1 MQNFIDVLENDKL
14 SVSRGLFMNNLYTI
28 LSNNFGTVFPASNL
42 KDGMLFFK
50 HTGAE
55 SAIYTYLSTEV
66 NPWLKIIDLKN
77 AFGNA
82 DTLDG
87 HHADYFSPATHKH
100 DSDYLSKN
108 GGTVAGN
115 ITATKFIGELD
126 GDAKSIGGKTLTELQ
141 GLPLGHEYFT
151 INPNLPEGVL
161 PLIGQ
166 LVSRSLYPSLWEW
179 VQTQNGFL
187 LEESA
192 WQSKASTNNGNV
204 PYYSKGDGNSTF
216 RLPSLKC
223 YIKGS
228 GGVREIGGYL
238 AAGLP
243 NITGSPIIGENS
255 YNGLPEPG
263 GAIYKANAGNS
274 YAGSSDHDN
283 DYYKF
288 DASRSNSI
296 YGKSDTVQPETIVGL
311 WCVKAFGTIIDTG
324 NTDMAT
330 YVSLLQ
336 QLDQKVSNLED
347 TFFTRTL
354 TINGSTQGYRRSGS
368 SATESDV
375 TYDKTLTSI
384 GSGVDSHYLYGLE
397 TNTGLPAQTDTL
409 KSIIQKL
416 VNLSHE
422 HKTYRQLEYY
432 NCQCNCS
439 DGDGD

>member
-50 HTGAE
+50 HTDAE

-100 DSDYLSKN
+100 DSDYLSKK
-108 GGTVAGN
+108 GGTVTGN

-126 GDAKSIGGKTLTELQ
+126 GDAKSIGGKTVTELQ

-179 VQTQNGFL
+179 VQTQSGFL

-192 WQSKASTNNGNV
+192 WQLKASSNHGNV
-204 PYYSKGDGNSTF
+204 PYYSSGDGNSTF
-216 RLPSLKC
+216 RLPALKC
-223 YIKGS
+223 YVKGAS
-228 GGVREIGGYL
+228 GVREIGGYL
-238 AAGLP
+238 AARLP
-243 NITGSPIIGENS
+243 NITDGN
-255 YNGLPEPG
+255 
-263 GAIYKANAGNS
+263 AN
-274 YAGSSDHDN
+274 
-283 DYYKF
+283 
-288 DASRSNSI
+288 
-296 YGKSDTVQPETIVGL
+296 TVQPETIVGL
-311 WCVKAFGTIIDTG
+311 WCVKAFGTVIDTG
-324 NTDMAT
+324 NTDMAS
-330 YVSLLQ
+330 YISLLQ

-354 TINGSTQGYRRSGS
+354 TIDGSTQGYRRSGS
-368 SATESDV
+368 SATESDI

-384 GSGVDSHYLYGLE
+384 GSGRDSHYLYGLE

-422 HKTYRQLEYY
+422 HTTYRQLEYY
-432 NCQCNCS
+432 DCNCNCS
-439 DGDGD
+439 DGA

>member
-50 HTGAE
+50 HTDAE

-108 GGTVAGN
+108 GGTVTGN

-126 GDAKSIGGKTLTELQ
+126 GDAKSVGGKTSVELQ

-179 VQTQNGFL
+179 VQTQSGFL

-192 WQSKASTNNGNV
+192 WQLKASSNHGNV
-204 PYYSKGDGNSTF
+204 PYYSSGDGNSTF
-216 RLPSLKC
+216 RLPALKC
-223 YIKGS
+223 YVKGS
-228 GGVREIGGYL
+228 SGVREIGGYL

-243 NITGSPIIGENS
+243 NITGQVGPLDDMSADTFTGSFYRGTSKNYDAKS
-255 YNGLPEPG
+255 EPSG
-263 GAIYKANAGNS
+263 GGWILN
-274 YAGSSDHDN
+274 
-283 DYYKF
+283 F
-288 DASRSNSI
+288 DASRSSSI
-296 YGKSDTVQPETIVGL
+296 YGNSSTVQPETIVGL
-311 WCVKAFGTIIDTG
+311 WCVKAFGTVIDTG
-324 NTDMAT
+324 NTDMAS
-330 YVSLLQ
+330 YISLLQ

-354 TINGSTQGYRRSGS
+354 TIDGSTQGYRRSGS
-368 SATESDV
+368 SGAESDI
-375 TYDKTLTSI
+375 TYDKTLPSI
-384 GSGVDSHYLYGLE
+384 GPGVYKHYLYGLE

-416 VNLSHE
+416 VNLNHANTGS
-422 HKTYRQLEYY
+422 K
-432 NCQCNCS
+432 
-439 DGDGD
+439 

>member
-50 HTGAE
+50 HTDAE

-100 DSDYLSKN
+100 DSDYLSKK
-108 GGTVAGN
+108 GGTVTGN

-161 PLIGQ
+161 PLTGQ

-179 VQTQNGFL
+179 VQTQSGFL

-192 WQSKASTNNGNV
+192 WQLKASSNNGNV

-223 YIKGS
+223 YVKGS
-228 GGVREIGGYL
+228 SGVREIGGYL

-255 YNGLPEPG
+255 YSGLPEPG

-354 TINGSTQGYRRSGS
+354 TIDGSTQGYRRSGS
-368 SATESDV
+368 SATESDI

-384 GSGVDSHYLYGLE
+384 GSGAHSHYLYGLE

-432 NCQCNCS
+432 DCNCNCS
-439 DGDGD
+439 DGGG

>member
-50 HTGAE
+50 HTDAE

-115 ITATKFIGELD
+115 ITATKFIGKLD
-126 GDAKSIGGKTLTELQ
+126 GDAKSIGGKTVTELQ

-179 VQTQNGFL
+179 VQTQSGFL

-192 WQSKASTNNGNV
+192 WQLKASSNNGNV
-204 PYYSKGDGNSTF
+204 PYYSSGDGNSTF
-216 RLPSLKC
+216 RLPALKC
-223 YIKGS
+223 YVKGS
-228 GGVREIGGYL
+228 SGVREIGGYL

-255 YNGLPEPG
+255 YVGLPKPV

-274 YAGSSDHDN
+274 YAGSSDRDN

-384 GSGVDSHYLYGLE
+384 GSGVYSHSLYGLE

-416 VNLSHE
+416 VNLSHG

-439 DGDGD
+439 DGDGA

>member
-108 GGTVAGN
+108 GGTVTGD

-126 GDAKSIGGKTLTELQ
+126 GNAKSVGGKTIDELQ

-161 PLIGQ
+161 PLVGQ
-166 LVSRSLYPSLWEW
+166 LVSRALYPSLWEW

-243 NITGSPIIGENS
+243 NITGSPIIGEKS
-255 YNGLPEPG
+255 YSGLPEPG

-384 GSGVDSHYLYGLE
+384 GSGVYSHYLYGLE

-422 HKTYRQLEYY
+422 HTTYRQLEYY
-432 NCQCNCS
+432 NCNCNCS
-439 DGDGD
+439 DGGG

>member
-50 HTGAE
+50 HTDAE

-108 GGTVAGN
+108 GGTVTGN
-115 ITATKFIGELD
+115 ITATKFIGKLD
-126 GDAKSIGGKTLTELQ
+126 GDAKSIGGKTVTELQ

-179 VQTQNGFL
+179 VQTQSGFL

-192 WQSKASTNNGNV
+192 WQLKASSNHGNV
-204 PYYSKGDGNSTF
+204 PYYSSGDGNSTF
-216 RLPSLKC
+216 RLPALKC
-223 YIKGS
+223 YVKGS
-228 GGVREIGGYL
+228 SGVREIGGYL
-238 AAGLP
+238 AARLP
-243 NITGSPIIGENS
+243 NITDGN
-255 YNGLPEPG
+255 
-263 GAIYKANAGNS
+263 AN
-274 YAGSSDHDN
+274 
-283 DYYKF
+283 
-288 DASRSNSI
+288 
-296 YGKSDTVQPETIVGL
+296 TVQPETIVGL
-311 WCVKAFGTIIDTG
+311 WCVKAFGTVIDTG
-324 NTDMAT
+324 NTDMAS
-330 YVSLLQ
+330 YISLLQ

-354 TINGSTQGYRRSGS
+354 TIDGSTQGYRRSGS
-368 SATESDV
+368 SATESDI

-384 GSGVDSHYLYGLE
+384 GSGVYSHYLYGLE

-416 VNLSHE
+416 VNLSHG

-439 DGDGD
+439 DGDGA

>member
-50 HTGAE
+50 HTTTE
-55 SAIYTYLSTEV
+55 SAIYTYLSTET

-87 HHADYFSPATHKH
+87 HHADYFSPSTHKH

-108 GGTVAGN
+108 GGTVTGD

-126 GDAKSIGGKTLTELQ
+126 GNAKSVGGKTIDELQ

-161 PLIGQ
+161 PLVGQ
-166 LVSRSLYPSLWEW
+166 LVSRALYPSLWEW

-255 YNGLPEPG
+255 YSGLPEPG

-384 GSGVDSHYLYGLE
+384 GSGVYSHYLYGLE

-439 DGDGD
+439 DGDGA

>member
-55 SAIYTYLSTEV
+55 SAIYTYLSTEA

-126 GDAKSIGGKTLTELQ
+126 GDAKSIGGKTLAELQ

-243 NITGSPIIGENS
+243 NIN
-255 YNGLPEPG
+255 
-263 GAIYKANAGNS
+263 
-274 YAGSSDHDN
+274 
-283 DYYKF
+283 
-288 DASRSNSI
+288 
-296 YGKSDTVQPETIVGL
+296 GKSDTVQPETIVGL

-384 GSGVDSHYLYGLE
+384 GSGVYSHYLYGLE

-409 KSIIQKL
+409 QSIIQKL

-439 DGDGD
+439 DGDGT

>member
-55 SAIYTYLSTEV
+55 SAIYTYLSTEA

-126 GDAKSIGGKTLTELQ
+126 GDAKSIGGKTLAELQ

-243 NITGSPIIGENS
+243 NITGSPIIGENNYS
-255 YNGLPEPG
+255 GLPEPG

-384 GSGVDSHYLYGLE
+384 GSGVYSHYLYGLE

-439 DGDGD
+439 DGDGA

>member
-28 LSNNFGTVFPASNL
+28 LSNNFGTVFPVSNL
-42 KDGMLFFK
+42 KDGMFFFK
-50 HTGAE
+50 HTGTE

-108 GGTVAGN
+108 GGTVTGN

-126 GDAKSIGGKTLTELQ
+126 GDAKSIGGKTSAELQ

-161 PLIGQ
+161 PLVGQ
-166 LVSRSLYPSLWEW
+166 LVSRALYPSLWEW

-255 YNGLPEPG
+255 YSGLPEPG

-368 SATESDV
+368 SATESDI

-384 GSGVDSHYLYGLE
+384 GSGMYSHYLYGLE

-416 VNLSHE
+416 VNLSHG

-439 DGDGD
+439 DGDGA

>member
-108 GGTVAGN
+108 GGTVAGD

-179 VQTQNGFL
+179 VQTQSGFL

-192 WQSKASTNNGNV
+192 WQLKASSNNGNV
-204 PYYSKGDGNSTF
+204 PYYSSGDGNSTF
-216 RLPSLKC
+216 RLPALKC
-223 YIKGS
+223 YVKGS
-228 GGVREIGGYL
+228 SGVREIGGYL

-255 YNGLPEPG
+255 YSGLPEPG

-384 GSGVDSHYLYGLE
+384 GSGVYSHYLYGLE

-439 DGDGD
+439 DGDGA

>member
-50 HTGAE
+50 HTDAE

-108 GGTVAGN
+108 GGTVTGN
-115 ITATKFIGELD
+115 ITATKFIGKLD
-126 GDAKSIGGKTLTELQ
+126 GDAKSIGGKTVTELQ

-179 VQTQNGFL
+179 VQTQSGFL

-192 WQSKASTNNGNV
+192 WQLKASSNHGNV
-204 PYYSKGDGNSTF
+204 PYYSSGDGNSTF
-216 RLPSLKC
+216 RLPALKC
-223 YIKGS
+223 YVKGS
-228 GGVREIGGYL
+228 SGVREIGGYL
-238 AAGLP
+238 AARLP
-243 NITGSPIIGENS
+243 NITDGN
-255 YNGLPEPG
+255 
-263 GAIYKANAGNS
+263 AN
-274 YAGSSDHDN
+274 
-283 DYYKF
+283 
-288 DASRSNSI
+288 
-296 YGKSDTVQPETIVGL
+296 TVQPETIVGL
-311 WCVKAFGTIIDTG
+311 WCVKAFGTVIDTG
-324 NTDMAT
+324 NTDMAS
-330 YVSLLQ
+330 YISLLQ

-354 TINGSTQGYRRSGS
+354 TIDGSTQGYRRSGS
-368 SATESDV
+368 SATESDI

-384 GSGVDSHYLYGLE
+384 GSGAYSHYLYGLE

-439 DGDGD
+439 DGDGA

>member
-126 GDAKSIGGKTLTELQ
+126 GDAKSIGGKTIDELQ

-161 PLIGQ
+161 PLVGQ
-166 LVSRSLYPSLWEW
+166 LVSRALYPSLWEW

-255 YNGLPEPG
+255 YSGLPEPG

-368 SATESDV
+368 SATEGDV

-384 GSGVDSHYLYGLE
+384 GSGIYSHYLYGLE

-432 NCQCNCS
+432 NCNCNCS
-439 DGDGD
+439 DGDGA

>member
-50 HTGAE
+50 HTDAE

-66 NPWLKIIDLKN
+66 NPWLKIMDLKN

-166 LVSRSLYPSLWEW
+166 FDDPVNHAGKE
-179 VQTQNGFL
+179 L
-187 LEESA
+187 LR
-192 WQSKASTNNGNV
+192 W
-204 PYYSKGDGNSTF
+204 NS
-216 RLPSLKC
+216 
-223 YIKGS
+223 
-228 GGVREIGGYL
+228 
-238 AAGLP
+238 
-243 NITGSPIIGENS
+243 SPLILRPLI
-255 YNGLPEPG
+255 
-263 GAIYKANAGNS
+263 
-274 YAGSSDHDN
+274 
-283 DYYKF
+283 
-288 DASRSNSI
+288 
-296 YGKSDTVQPETIVGL
+296 
-311 WCVKAFGTIIDTG
+311 
-324 NTDMAT
+324 
-330 YVSLLQ
+330 
-336 QLDQKVSNLED
+336 
-347 TFFTRTL
+347 FTRK
-354 TINGSTQGYRRSGS
+354 
-368 SATESDV
+368 A
-375 TYDKTLTSI
+375 
-384 GSGVDSHYLYGLE
+384 
-397 TNTGLPAQTDTL
+397 P
-409 KSIIQKL
+409 
-416 VNLSHE
+416 
-422 HKTYRQLEYY
+422 
-432 NCQCNCS
+432 
-439 DGDGD
+439 